1 MRLWIIQHYQAYNKL
16 LETGVLRANENYCY
30 SDFRLAYDWM
40 VEKMKHNGLV
50 PSAGV
55 NYPIWAWYKWEG
67 KSKRRDMRESGYA
80 EWGEKIVQLTIEV
93 DDKYVLLSDFDLF
106 HYVLNYW
113 YLPID
118 IKEQENFEREYTDYG
133 FEWKDLQD
141 FNIRTKNMKDIRRK
155 IEKGWD
161 RIFDLERED
170 ENLIYGSNSN
180 KSIQA
185 TFWELKLEQ
194 IVKAEVF
201 IAKWIDRWQTI
212 ESI

>member
-1 MRLWIIQHYQAYNKL
+1 M
-16 LETGVLRANENYCY
+16 
-30 SDFRLAYDWM
+30 
-40 VEKMKHNGLV
+40 
-50 PSAGV
+50 
-55 NYPIWAWYKWEG
+55 
-67 KSKRRDMRESGYA
+67 
-80 EWGEKIVQLTIEV
+80 
-93 DDKYVLLSDFDLF
+93 
-106 HYVLNYW
+106 NYW

-201 IAKWIDRWQTI
+201 IAK
-212 ESI
+212 